1 MKIASF
7 NINNINRRLTNLLN
21 WLREAEP
28 DIVCLQEI
36 KAADAEFPAEA
47 VRQAG
52 YQAVWRGE
60 THLNGVAILARWPP
74 VVTRMDLPGDA
85 ADGQRRYL
93 EAAVN
98 GVLVASIYA
107 PNGNPQPGPKLDY
120 KLAWLKRLSTHAA
133 ELYATGAPVVLA
145 GDYNVVPTDLDIYPT
160 KSWDRNALLQP
171 QGRAAYQRLLA
182 QGWTDAVR
190 ALHPKEPMYTFWDYM
205 RNRWERDGGLRLDH
219 ILLSSMLT
227 ERLQSAG
234 VDRQTRGMA
243 DASDHAPVWVS
254 LRDEPDHR
262 RASLRQA
269 LSQREVTMAIAPPKT
284 PRPTHRAAD
293 GTRRKSRAASADKPA
308 RSHRPLLV
316 IDGDSFAHRSYH
328 ALPKTIRRSDG
339 KGAGAILGFA
349 NFVLRLYADEQP
361 RAVIVGWDSLGAPTK
376 RHEMFPAYQS
386 GREFDDDLIE
396 QLNVL
401 PELVAA
407 CGFANAKA
415 AGYEADDFLAAAV
428 AAEERA
434 GGSAL
439 VASGDRDSFQLASSR
454 TTILYPSRG
463 GQIAR
468 IGPEE
473 VRQRYGVDPNQ
484 VPDFIALRG
493 DPSDKLPGAAG
504 VGPNQVPDFIA
515 LRGDPSDKLPGAA
528 GVGPKRA
535 AQLLQRYR
543 TLDGVLE
550 AGLFKTQAE
559 MLRLY
564 RLIATMDAKAPLP
577 LLADQEPTWGS
588 ASTFTRDW
596 GLNQLADRLG
606 EMA

>member
-21 WLREAEP
+21 WLHEAEP
-28 DIVCLQEI
+28 DIVCLQET
-36 KAADAEFPAEA
+36 KAVGAEFPAEA
-47 VRQAG
+47 IRQAG
-52 YQAVWRGE
+52 YHAVCRGE
-60 THLNGVAILARWPP
+60 KRWNGVAILARWAP
-74 VVTRMDLPGDA
+74 VVTRMDLPGDTP
-85 ADGQRRYL
+85 DGQCRDL

-107 PNGNPQPGPKLDY
+107 PNGNPQPGPKFDY
-120 KLAWLKRLSTHAA
+120 KLAWLKRLHAHAA

-145 GDYNVVPTDLDIYPT
+145 GDYNVVPTDLDMYST
-160 KSWDRNALLQP
+160 KSWDRNAPLQP
-171 QGRAAYQRLLA
+171 ESRAAYQRLLA
-182 QGWTDAVR
+182 QGWTDAIR

-219 ILLSSMLT
+219 ILLSSTLT

-234 VDRQTRGMA
+234 VDRQTRGIQ
-243 DASDHAPVWVS
+243 DASDHAPVWVR
-254 LRDEPDHR
+254 LRDGPDR
-262 RASLRQA
+262 GDVPLRKAS
-269 LSQREVTMAIAPPKT
+269 SQRIAAGTTAVPKT
-284 PRPTHRAAD
+284 ERSTHR
-293 GTRRKSRAASADKPA
+293 TRDRTGQKRRPA
-308 RSHRPLLV
+308 RIGQSELSGRPLLV

-349 NFVLRLYADEQP
+349 NFVLRVYADERP
-361 RAVIVGWDSLGAPTK
+361 RAVIVGWDTLEAPTK

-407 CGFANAKA
+407 FGFANAKA

-428 AAEERA
+428 SAEERA

-439 VASGDRDSFQLASSR
+439 VASGDRDSFQLASPR

-463 GQIAR
+463 GKIAR

-504 VGPNQVPDFIA
+504 VGP
-515 LRGDPSDKLPGAA
+515 
-528 GVGPKRA
+528 KRA
-535 AQLLQRYR
+535 AQLMRRYG

-550 AGLFKTQAE
+550 AGLFQTQAE

-577 LLADQEPTWGS
+577 SLADQQPTWGS
-588 ASTFTRDW
+588 ASTFARDW
-596 GLNQLADRLG
+596 GLNQLADRLV

>member
-1 MKIASF
+1 
-7 NINNINRRLTNLLN
+7 
-21 WLREAEP
+21 
-28 DIVCLQEI
+28 
-36 KAADAEFPAEA
+36 
-47 VRQAG
+47 
-52 YQAVWRGE
+52 
-60 THLNGVAILARWPP
+60 
-74 VVTRMDLPGDA
+74 MDLPGD
-85 ADGQRRYL
+85 DDDRHCRYL

-107 PNGNPQPGPKLDY
+107 PNGNPQPGPKFDY
-120 KLAWLKRLSTHAA
+120 KLAWLERLTAHAG
-133 ELYATGAPVVLA
+133 ELHATGAPVVLA

-171 QGRAAYQRLLA
+171 EARAAYQRLLA
-182 QGWTDAVR
+182 QGWTDSIR
-190 ALHPKEPMYTFWDYM
+190 ALHPDEPMYTFWDYK
-205 RNRWERDGGLRLDH
+205 RKRWERDGGLRLDH
-219 ILLSSMLT
+219 ILLSSALR
-227 ERLQSAG
+227 ERLRSAG
-234 VDRQTRGMA
+234 VDHETRGV
-243 DASDHAPVWVS
+243 DGASDHVPVWVS
-254 LRDEPDHR
+254 LRDEPDYR
-262 RASLRQA
+262 RASVRHAIGQKVAPTTTVSPKELR
-269 LSQREVTMAIAPPKT
+269 S
-284 PRPTHRAAD
+284 THRTGD
-293 GTRRKSRAASADKPA
+293 GTARKGRAATARKSA
-308 RSHRPLLV
+308 RSDRPLLV

-339 KGAGAILGFA
+339 RAAGAILGFA
-349 NFVLRLYADEQP
+349 NLVLRLYVDERP
-361 RAVIVGWDSLGAPTK
+361 RSVIVGWDSLGMPTK

-407 CGFANAKA
+407 FGFANAKA

-428 AAEERA
+428 AFEERA

-439 VASGDRDSFQLASSR
+439 VASGDRDSFQLASPR

-463 GQIAR
+463 GEISR

-473 VRQRYGVDPNQ
+473 VRQRYGVDP
-484 VPDFIALRG
+484 
-493 DPSDKLPGAAG
+493 S
-504 VGPNQVPDFIA
+504 QVPDFIA

-535 AQLLQRYR
+535 AQLVQRYG

-550 AGLFKTQAE
+550 AGLFQTQAE

-577 LLADQEPTWGS
+577 LLADQEPTWSS
-588 ASTFTRDW
+588 ASDFARNW
-596 GLNQLADRLG
+596 GLNQLADRLD

>member
-7 NINNINRRLTNLLN
+7 NINDINSRLTNLLN

-28 DIVCLQEI
+28 DIVCLQEL

-47 VRQAG
+47 IRQAG
-52 YQAVWRGE
+52 YHAVCRGE
-60 THLNGVAILARWPP
+60 KRWNGVAILARWPP
-74 VVTRMDLPGDA
+74 VVTRMDLPGDT
-85 ADGQRRYL
+85 ADGQCRYL

-107 PNGNPQPGPKLDY
+107 PNGNPQPGPKFDY
-120 KLAWLKRLSTHAA
+120 KLAWLKRLNVHAA

-171 QGRAAYQRLLA
+171 ESRAAYQRLFA
-182 QGWTDAVR
+182 QGWTDAIR

-219 ILLSSMLT
+219 ILLSSALT
-227 ERLQSAG
+227 ERLQDAG

-243 DASDHAPVWVS
+243 DASDHAPVWVR
-254 LRDEPDHR
+254 LRDGPDRGDVPLRNASSQRIAARTRALPKTKPSTHQTDDVTERKR
-262 RASLRQA
+262 RPAKIGQAA
-269 LSQREVTMAIAPPKT
+269 LS
-284 PRPTHRAAD
+284 
-293 GTRRKSRAASADKPA
+293 G
-308 RSHRPLLV
+308 RPLLV

-328 ALPKTIRRSDG
+328 AFPKTIRRSDG
-339 KGAGAILGFA
+339 KAAGAILGFA
-349 NFVLRLYADEQP
+349 NFVLRLYADERP
-361 RAVIVGWDSLGAPTK
+361 RAVIVGWDTLEAPTK

-407 CGFANAKA
+407 FGFANAKA
-415 AGYEADDFLAAAV
+415 SGYEADDFLAAAV

-434 GGSAL
+434 GGAAL

-463 GQIAR
+463 GEIAR

-473 VRQRYGVDPNQ
+473 VLQRYGVDPNQ

-504 VGPNQVPDFIA
+504 VGP
-515 LRGDPSDKLPGAA
+515 
-528 GVGPKRA
+528 KRA
-535 AQLLQRYR
+535 AQLVQRYR
-543 TLDGVLE
+543 TLSGVLE

-577 LLADQEPTWGS
+577 LLADQQPTWGS
-588 ASTFTRDW
+588 AATFARDW
-596 GLNQLADRLG
+596 GLNQLADRLAG
-606 EMA
+606 MA